1 MTDKKNEFAGIDMQR
16 NVIERW
22 LIGLSGIDLR
32 NVVEGNNGVST
43 ASTFTVGNA
52 CESCSVRFGAACAAA
67 CLPTLPP
74 LSFVT
79 VCSIHSVDSE
89 TRKL

>member
-32 NVVEGNNGVST
+32 NVVEGNNGVSR
-43 ASTFTVGNA
+43 ALVHCFDVYRGQ
-52 CESCSVRFGAACAAA
+52 R
-67 CLPTLPP
+67 L
-74 LSFVT
+74 
-79 VCSIHSVDSE
+79 
-89 TRKL
+89 

>member
-16 NVIERW
+16 NIIERW

-32 NVVEGNNGVST
+32 NVVEGNN
-43 ASTFTVGNA
+43 
-52 CESCSVRFGAACAAA
+52 CSVRFGAACAAA